1 MVLKKIQNLPEEKKK
16 IILWIIVGVV
26 ALMLLIV
33 WLKGTFEKIKNL
45 SKEEVENKLNLLKI
59 KEAFKNISFPSL
71 SLLLEKLQPK

>member
-16 IILWIIVGVV
+16 IILWIIVGIV

>member
-1 MVLKKIQNLPEEKKK
+1 MDFKKIQNLPESKKK
-16 IILWIIVGVV
+16 IILWIIVGIV

-71 SLLLEKLQPK
+71 SLLLEKFQPK